1 MRNFFLT
8 GENCLSGER
17 LKNALDA
24 ESLCEKVR
32 RRQEVFAL
40 R

>member
-1 MRNFFLT
+1 MRGFFLEE
-8 GENCLSGER
+8 ENCLSEER

-32 RRQEVFAL
+32 RRQEVFAP